1 MSCVL
6 QLCCTRWS
14 WICECEINKMWK
26 VCIECHLNFKWSK
39 FVHFGELLL
48 ILKTI
53 WSSWMLIQNIAWLYY
68 AVHCLLVNVNFMF
81 NILKYTI
88 VLHIYIYVLVIGGYM
103 VFIRNTLFVFFC
115 NYYLNSFIYKYCFK
129 FYFIGKHNA
138 VYRISIFRAL
148 WNIQ

>member
-1 MSCVL
+1 
-6 QLCCTRWS
+6 
-14 WICECEINKMWK
+14 
-26 VCIECHLNFKWSK
+26 
-39 FVHFGELLL
+39 
-48 ILKTI
+48 
-53 WSSWMLIQNIAWLYY
+53 MLIQNIAWLYY

-129 FYFIGKHNA
+129 FYFIGKYNA
-138 VYRISIFRAL
+138 VYQYLGHYEIF
-148 WNIQ
+148 NNFSEFVTGNNTSNTGVSV